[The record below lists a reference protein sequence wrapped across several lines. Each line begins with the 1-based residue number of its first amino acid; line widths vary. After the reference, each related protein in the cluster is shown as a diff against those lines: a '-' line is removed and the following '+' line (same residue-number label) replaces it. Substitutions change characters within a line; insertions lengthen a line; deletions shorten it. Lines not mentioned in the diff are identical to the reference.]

1 MNIEELKAE
10 LKKYLSTDQNRFLH
24 SIGTMNMCEE
34 LAKIYGADIERCKKA
49 GLMHDMAKTLPNKEK
64 LEYVRNNG
72 IEASQTEILIP
83 GILHGKIA
91 ADICKKK
98 FEFDEEM
105 CNAVAY
111 HTTGR
116 PNMSLMEKIVYVADT
131 VEETRNY
138 GDVEYYRNLAK
149 KDIDQAML
157 EILDYVIDDNLKN
170 GKLILE
176 KSIETRNFILIN
188 RKK

>member
-1 MNIEELKAE
+1 
-10 LKKYLSTDQNRFLH
+10 
-24 SIGTMNMCEE
+24 
-34 LAKIYGADIERCKKA
+34 
-49 GLMHDMAKTLPNKEK
+49 
-64 LEYVRNNG
+64 
-72 IEASQTEILIP
+72 
-83 GILHGKIA
+83 
-91 ADICKKK
+91 
-98 FEFDEEM
+98 
-105 CNAVAY
+105 
-111 HTTGR
+111 
-116 PNMSLMEKIVYVADT
+116 MSLMEKIVYVADT